1 MKRLLSHFKSTIGAG
16 LLALIPIGFT
26 LVILKFLFDLI
37 DPGVKNLTNLIYETP
52 NIPGLGIITLI
63 LCVYVTGLLAKNI
76 LGDRVMKKLHDTI
89 EKIPGIKSLYSSAR
103 SAIQV
108 VSNSHDPD
116 YHSVVLIDFPR
127 PGTKVLGLLTANLGI
142 IDNKPSAAVYVPTTP
157 LPSSGYLLIVPDEEI
172 IYTELSVEEAM
183 QVIISGGLLAG
194 NLAERIGESKPIS
207 P

>member
-1 MKRLLSHFKSTIGAG
+1 M
-16 LLALIPIGFT
+16 
-26 LVILKFLFDLI
+26 
-37 DPGVKNLTNLIYETP
+37 
-52 NIPGLGIITLI
+52 
-63 LCVYVTGLLAKNI
+63 
-76 LGDRVMKKLHDTI
+76 
-89 EKIPGIKSLYSSAR
+89 
-103 SAIQV
+103 
-108 VSNSHDPD
+108 
-116 YHSVVLIDFPR
+116 
-127 PGTKVLGLLTANLGI
+127 LGLLTANLGI